1 MQHPHYFVAR
11 TALIES
17 SPRSPSRARSRM
29 AAEISEGSEYSILTT
44 SFARP
49 SIINTVITAQVDTI
63 ATVIFQV
70 LRVVLIKVMGRKQD
84 RSPIASK
91 NPDVH
96 VSAAH
101 SSFGIMIN
109 KLSGSCSRTQGKP

>member
-1 MQHPHYFVAR
+1 
-11 TALIES
+11 
-17 SPRSPSRARSRM
+17 M
-29 AAEISEGSEYSILTT
+29 AAGVSEGSEYGTLTT
-44 SFARP
+44 SFA
-49 SIINTVITAQVDTI
+49 IAVMMNTMITAQVDTI
-63 ATVIFQV
+63 ATVVFQV

-96 VSAAH
+96 DSAAH

-109 KLSGSCSRTQGKP
+109 KLSGSYSRTQGKP